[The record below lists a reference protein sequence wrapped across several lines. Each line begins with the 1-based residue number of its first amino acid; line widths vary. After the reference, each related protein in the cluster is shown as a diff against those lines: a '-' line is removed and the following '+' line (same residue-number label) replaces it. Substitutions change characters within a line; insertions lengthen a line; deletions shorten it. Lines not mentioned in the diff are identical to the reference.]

1 MNYQFKLLAPLA
13 IAAMLIATSCNEQKT
28 TTTSTE
34 QVEIQTM
41 DSTSKVLKETNQKLE
56 EQTKKVEASLEKLDT
71 EFETNN

>member
-13 IAAMLIATSCNEQKT
+13 VAAFLLATSCQEQKT
-28 TTTSTE
+28 TTTTE

-41 DSTSKVLKETNQKLE
+41 DSTSKALKETTEKLE

-71 EFETNN
+71 EFKTNN